1 MATSPG
7 GGVYWTGADG
17 NYYIKTATSNGVQN
31 LGAATPD
38 NPNIDVINGLTQIQD
53 PNPPQQTT
61 PTTTTTNTGTGTSD
75 PNAVAYYDDVIQQLQ
90 SQLSAAQNEQ
100 PTILGNIE
108 NSANQS
114 RNELNQSESTAESGY
129 GTQRATNGQQRAQ
142 NIGSIDANSNG
153 TYQAL
158 MSLLGM
164 NGAGVSSAAR
174 FGAPQAVAKEAS
186 GQRAGANFTYNSN
199 DAGIT
204 SNENATKQQY
214 QNAVSDL
221 LTQENNSKANALSTL
236 LGQEAQIQQQ
246 IGAAEINKAQYG
258 GQTYAQ
264 AKAGAGNMTQAIQNT
279 ENQLQDIFKQYAT
292 PSFAVTPVQASAPN
306 LAKYSVDPTTIKASA
321 ANPGTDQSLLPY
333 LGALKNNDTN
343 ILAGMFNPQD
353 QKQQQQVG
361 AGAASAP
368 AVAAGAVA

>member
-7 GGVYWTGADG
+7 GGVDWIGADG

-61 PTTTTTNTGTGTSD
+61 PTTTTNTGTGTSD
-75 PNAVAYYDDVIQQLQ
+75 PNAVAYYDDVIKQLQ
-90 SQLSAAQNEQ
+90 AQLGAAQNEQ

-108 NSANQS
+108 NAANQS

-221 LTQENNSKANALSTL
+221 LTQENNSKANALTTL

-246 IGAAEINKAQYG
+246 IGAAQINKAQYG

-264 AKAGAGNMTQAIQNT
+264 AQAGSGNMTQAIQNT

-292 PSFAVTPVQASAPN
+292 PTFAVNPVTASAPN
-306 LAKYSVDPTTIKASA
+306 FAKFAVDPTTIKSTA

-333 LGALKNNDTN
+333 LGQLKGNNGSAVLT
-343 ILAGMFNPQD
+343 GMFNPQKD
-353 QKQQQQVG
+353 QQQPVG
-361 AGAASAP
+361 AGAGSAP
-368 AVAAGAVA
+368 AVAAGATA